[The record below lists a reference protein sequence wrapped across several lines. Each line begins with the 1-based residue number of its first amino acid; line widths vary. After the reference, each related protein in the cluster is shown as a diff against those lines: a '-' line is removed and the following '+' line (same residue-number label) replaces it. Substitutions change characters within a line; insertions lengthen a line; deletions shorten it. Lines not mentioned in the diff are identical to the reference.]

1 MGALLEQMR
10 DVLLVE
16 FAGALVSLCRVLVY
30 LDGPL
35 VGPLLTPMRGL
46 ALLGCRVLALVLG
59 PADPL
64 ARAGRPLRCPF
75 GTIMRSGRP
84 LPGTINGILACTSF
98 THTATVTATL
108 RVRNGCAHK
117 AHPAG
122 PRRARR
128 AGLSAS
134 RYTS

>member
-1 MGALLEQMR
+1 MGALLEQML

-16 FAGALVSLCRVLVY
+16 LAGALVSLCRVLVY

-35 VGPLLTPMRGL
+35 VGPLLALMRGF

-75 GTIMRSGRP
+75 GTIMRTGRP
-84 LPGTINGILACTSF
+84 LPGPINGILACASF

-108 RVRNGCAHK
+108 RVGNGCGQK
-117 AHPAG
+117 AQPAG
-122 PRRARR
+122 IHRARR

-134 RYTS
+134 RCTS